1 MPYTQRQVII
11 RAREAA
17 ALALRA
23 LDRDRMVSHFVDS
36 YAVEYSRPSCTA
48 YPAQYQEL
56 VAMLR
61 REALLSMATWMQRE
75 IPRHLGRS
83 LRASKSKSSA
93 PRRTRK
99 TGKKAAAKSARTKDA
114 PLTRTQERFAV
125 QFREEFLNTLA
136 DAHDWRV
143 EEDSQFRHDLELY
156 HRLSHF
162 AGAVSAPRRLT
173 GTVGGPF
180 VDRCAVLLDTSMF
193 ESARRAAARFEE
205 RLRVA
210 AESILK
216 TVFSKRRDN

>member
-1 MPYTQRQVII
+1 MI

-48 YPAQYQEL
+48 YPRQYQEL

-61 REALLSMATWMQRE
+61 REALLSMATWMERE
-75 IPRHLGRS
+75 IPRHIGRTS
-83 LRASKSKSSA
+83 HAAKSKSSGS
-93 PRRTRK
+93 RRTSK
-99 TGKKAAAKSARTKDA
+99 GGKKTARKSVKKKGA
-114 PLTRTQERFAV
+114 PLTKAEDRSIREFQ
-125 QFREEFLNTLA
+125 EEFLNSLA
-136 DAHDWRV
+136 EAHDWRL
-143 EEDSQFRHDLELY
+143 EEDTQFRHDLELY
-156 HRLSHF
+156 YRLSHLA
-162 AGAVSAPRRLT
+162 AGISAPRRLT

-216 TVFSKRRDN
+216 TLFSRRREN

>member
-1 MPYTQRQVII
+1 MPYTQRQLII
-11 RAREAA
+11 RARETA

-23 LDRDRMVSHFVDS
+23 LDRDHMVSHFVDS

-48 YPAQYQEL
+48 YPRQYQEL

-61 REALLSMATWMQRE
+61 REALLSMATWMGRE
-75 IPRHLGRS
+75 IPRHLGRTS
-83 LRASKSKSSA
+83 RTTKPKSRGS
-93 PRRTRK
+93 RRTRK
-99 TGKKAAAKSARTKDA
+99 DVKRKSRKSARGEDA
-114 PLTRTQERFAV
+114 PPKRADERAAS
-125 QFREEFLNTLA
+125 QFREEFLNSLA
-136 DAHDWRV
+136 DAHDWRL
-143 EEDSQFRHDLELY
+143 EEDTQFRHDLELY

-162 AGAVSAPRRLT
+162 EAGASTPRRLT

-216 TVFSKRRDN
+216 TVFSRRREN